1 MTSCWSWESRFPS
14 SPQVKRACRACT
26 TARLAARRRELGRAG
41 GRCWGA
47 ATRGLPWRGV
57 RTPIL
62 QDPRVAAPA
71 NSLSW
76 AASWCEEERRS
87 LDVPDTHL
95 GPLPHGLRVGTL
107 VPDAAEVGE
116 QQDVAS
122 VPEASFGNQSRL
134 AKANR
139 SPGLGQEPALQLL
152 GALHLQEI
160 KQVSASPPA
169 PSVGWPHGDPQ
180 PLPPPL

>member
-1 MTSCWSWESRFPS
+1 MTSCWSWESCFPS
-14 SPQVKRACRACT
+14 SLQVKRACRART
-26 TARLAARRRELGRAG
+26 TARPCCKEEGAG

-47 ATRGLPWRGV
+47 ATRGLPVRGV
-57 RTPIL
+57 RTPIR
-62 QDPRVAAPA
+62 QDPRVAVPA
-71 NSLSW
+71 SSLSW
-76 AASWCEEERRS
+76 AASWCEEEKRS
-87 LDVPDTHL
+87 LYIPDTHL
-95 GPLPHGLRVGTL
+95 GPLPHGLCVGTL
-107 VPDAAEVGE
+107 VPDAAEVRE

-122 VPEASFGNQSRL
+122 VPEASFGNQSGL

-169 PSVGWPHGDPQ
+169 PSVGWPHGDPRS
-180 PLPPPL
+180 PPPPL